1 MQACASRRRK
11 MIPMANDGC
20 VYVVDDDE
28 AVRDAL
34 SGLLEA
40 GGYLCRTFSSAQEF
54 LKAAP
59 TLRPGCLIVDV
70 RMPGMDGLELQ
81 QLLVER
87 ALHFPL
93 IVVTGHG
100 DVPLAVRAMKAGAV
114 DFIQK
119 PFNAKA
125 MLESTKNAMRRVAE
139 PQQADAMAAQARA
152 CLHSLSRREREVLQ
166 GLLTGLPNR
175 RSRMSWGSARARL
188 KSTAPG
194 LWKRCAPAAFR
205 NWSGWD
211 LPLGYSRVSTQIRAS
226 MI

>member
-1 MQACASRRRK
+1 
-11 MIPMANDGC
+11 MANDGC

-87 ALHFPL
+87 ALYFPL
-93 IVVTGHG
+93 IVVTGHA

-125 MLESTKNAMRRVAE
+125 MLESTKNAMNRVAE
-139 PQQADAMAAQARA
+139 PQQADAMLAQARA
-152 CLHSLSRREREVLQ
+152 CLQTLSGREREVLQ
-166 GLLTGLPNR
+166 GLLTGLPNKTIAHELGISPR
-175 RSRMSWGSARARL
+175 TVEIHRARVMEKMRARSL
-188 KSTAPG
+188 SELVRLG
-194 LWKRCAPAAFR
+194 LAAGLQPSFGPDQGA
-205 NWSGWD
+205 ND
-211 LPLGYSRVSTQIRAS
+211 LR
-226 MI
+226 

>member
-1 MQACASRRRK
+1 MPS
-11 MIPMANDGC
+11 DGC

-40 GGYLCRTFSSAQEF
+40 GGYLCRTFPSAQEF

-87 ALHFPL
+87 ALYFPL
-93 IVVTGHG
+93 IVVTGHA

-119 PFNAKA
+119 PFNAKS
-125 MLESTKNAMRRVAE
+125 MLESTKNAMNRVAE
-139 PQQADAMAAQARA
+139 PQQADAMLAQARA
-152 CLHSLSRREREVLQ
+152 CLQTLSRREREVLQ
-166 GLLTGLPNR
+166 GLLTGLPNKTIAHELGISPR
-175 RSRMSWGSARARL
+175 TVEIHRARVMEKMRARSL
-188 KSTAPG
+188 SELVRLG
-194 LWKRCAPAAFR
+194 LAAGLQPSFGPDQGA
-205 NWSGWD
+205 ND
-211 LPLGYSRVSTQIRAS
+211 LR
-226 MI
+226 

>member
-1 MQACASRRRK
+1 MPS
-11 MIPMANDGC
+11 DGC

-40 GGYLCRTFSSAQEF
+40 GGYLCRAFSAAQEF

-59 TLRPGCLIVDV
+59 TLRPGCLIVDI

-166 GLLTGLPNR
+166 GLLTGLPNKTIAHELGISPR
-175 RSRMSWGSARARL
+175 TVEIHRARL
-188 KSTAPG
+188 MEKMRARSLSELVRLG
-194 LWKRCAPAAFR
+194 LAAGLQPSF
-205 NWSGWD
+205 GPDQGVHD
-211 LPLGYSRVSTQIRAS
+211 LR
-226 MI
+226 

>member
-1 MQACASRRRK
+1 MSLTMTKRCAMRYPDCSKRVA
-11 MIPMANDGC
+11 ICA
-20 VYVVDDDE
+20 
-28 AVRDAL
+28 AL
-34 SGLLEA
+34 SA
-40 GGYLCRTFSSAQEF
+40 AQEF

-59 TLRPGCLIVDV
+59 TLRPGCLIVDI

-166 GLLTGLPNR
+166 GLLTGLPNKTIAHELGISP
-175 RSRMSWGSARARL
+175 RSVEIHRARL
-188 KSTAPG
+188 MEKMRARSLSELVRLG
-194 LWKRCAPAAFR
+194 LAAGLQPSFDPDQ
-205 NWSGWD
+205 GVHD
-211 LPLGYSRVSTQIRAS
+211 LR
-226 MI
+226 